1 MLTPDD
7 SDRAALATVRG
18 VAQIFAEEGG
28 SAAGP
33 RFEPPPLD
41 DVVQLAQELR
51 PLLPELLPGMAK
63 TGELFLR
70 ELAQRATQRAS
81 LRGDRDAGL

>member
-7 SDRAALATVRG
+7 SDRQALATVRG
-18 VAQIFAEEGG
+18 MAQIFAEEEGA
-28 SAAGP
+28 AAGP
-33 RFEPPPLD
+33 RFEAPALG

-51 PLLPELLPGMAK
+51 PLLPELLPGVAK

-81 LRGDRDAGL
+81 QRGGDAGL